1 MSVYEADT
9 PFAPS
14 VAHAVRI
21 QERAH
26 ALWEREGRPFGHYSA
41 YAERARELD
50 AIEGNLPAQLPN
62 PLVTPPRLSADGVL
76 VEEASLQE
84 NLGEFPARLT
94 DEGETMPTPSTR
106 LVAREFRDGER

>member
-21 QERAH
+21 Q
-26 ALWEREGRPFGHYSA
+26 
-41 YAERARELD
+41 ERARELD